1 MAADEMEGRDT
12 PSRGLDLTAKFIAL
26 NLSLSGLKPGGDNG
40 SYFQP
45 IALRRDRIDPTHTHA
60 EINGQTFS
68 YGDGFLVPTLV
79 AGVAVATGA
88 LVYVSHGWVDKAK
101 NINAYEG
108 VDVRDK
114 IMIVSGGGYP
124 PKEVR
129 FGDFKQGD
137 DYDHPYGYALKHGTR
152 RVIILPH
159 FNTLANW

>member
-60 EINGQTFS
+60 EINGQTFG

-79 AGVAVATGA
+79 AGVATGA
-88 LVYVSHGWVDKAK
+88 LVYVSHGWVDKAT
-101 NINAYEG
+101 NIDAYKG
-108 VDVRDK
+108 IDLRHK
-114 IMIVSGGGYP
+114 IVIVSGGRYP
-124 PKEVR
+124 
-129 FGDFKQGD
+129 
-137 DYDHPYGYALKHGTR
+137 
-152 RVIILPH
+152 
-159 FNTLANW
+159 